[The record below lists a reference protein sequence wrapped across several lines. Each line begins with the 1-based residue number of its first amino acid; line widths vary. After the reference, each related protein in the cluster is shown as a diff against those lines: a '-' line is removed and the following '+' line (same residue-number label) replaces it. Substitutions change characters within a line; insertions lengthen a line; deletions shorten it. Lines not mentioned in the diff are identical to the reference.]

1 MVSPG
6 NLSIPPLITTN
17 HQNKYFDS
25 GWELLKVNHQK
36 IIQPQLNE
44 SNENVFCQFIHDG
57 VNLKNKPK

>member
-44 SNENVFCQFIHDG
+44 SNENVF
-57 VNLKNKPK
+57 VNLYMMG